1 MVRKQK
7 TALGLTS
14 LFFLLIAFLTLAP
27 VSPPTGYGAT
37 DKTYHMLAFAGLA
50 LPIAT
55 LQPRWLLFMI
65 PVFAIF
71 GGAIELIQ
79 PYFGRSCDFA
89 DWIADVKGIMI
100 GSIVG
105 LVLCLGI
112 RRMKIAR
119 NLKVQSILKIHM

>member
-7 TALGLTS
+7 TALFLTTI
-14 LFFLLIAFLTLAP
+14 LFLLIAFLTLAP
-27 VSPPTGYGAT
+27 VSPPKDYAVT
-37 DKTYHMLAFAGLA
+37 DKTYHMIAFAGLA
-50 LPIAT
+50 LPVAT

-71 GGAIELIQ
+71 GGAIEVIQ

-89 DWIADVKGIMI
+89 DWVADIKGIMI
-100 GSIVG
+100 GSVLG

-112 RRMKIAR
+112 RRMKIA
-119 NLKVQSILKIHM
+119 